1 VRILPPFYFRFQV
14 SAVIKHVQG
23 FPALLAAPFANGVNA
38 LCWERALP
46 GDFAEVVRLLGPG
59 EGIVALDEE
68 RLGGMA
74 LSGKGKEAVK
84 TMLGDLRLLREA
96 GRDPV
101 LNIIYG
107 YPRDEEPAVPSEALA
122 KEGTVIARDV
132 FSFHA
137 DSAPVEADTWL
148 CTYHGAPSE
157 GLPNEDALRK
167 VDDPATRAELLKLYG
182 GNDDEVFAEWLAE
195 NCYDLHYAPRPGA
208 HPYSFGRFNLWRI
221 AVSWPD
227 SEVPPCVH
235 RAPATC
241 AGQAARLLLIS

>member
-1 VRILPPFYFRFQV
+1 
-14 SAVIKHVQG
+14 VIKHVNS
-23 FPALLAAPFANGVNA
+23 FPALLATTFAAGVNA

-68 RLGGMA
+68 RLRGLA
-74 LSGKGKEAVK
+74 VSAKGREAIDL
-84 TMLGDLRLLREA
+84 MLGDLRLLREA

-107 YPRDEEPAVPSEALA
+107 YPRDEEPGPVA
-122 KEGTVIARDV
+122 TDV

-137 DSAPVEADTWL
+137 DRVFSGASAEADRVPRSLGEGVDTWL

-157 GLPNEDALRK
+157 GLLNEDALRK
-167 VDDPATRAELLKLYG
+167 VDDPATRAELLKLYSSTVSPGALAKG
-182 GNDDEVFAEWLAE
+182 GGGPDGPAFAEWLSE

-208 HPYSFGRFNLWRI
+208 KPYSFGLFNLWRI
-221 AVSWPD
+221 AVEWPG
-227 SEVPPCVH
+227 SPVPPCVH
-235 RAPATC
+235 RAPVSHTP
-241 AGQAARLLLIS
+241 RLLLIS